1 MIRHDS
7 ETSMKGAY
15 RVDDRFFWYLRTDP
29 HELAES
35 FVHSQTRLEVRKVD
49 QGIVTTD
56 NVRNVLSNDC
66 LLLCI
71 EDRGRSHYTC
81 D

>member
-49 QGIVTTD
+49 
-56 NVRNVLSNDC
+56 
-66 LLLCI
+66 
-71 EDRGRSHYTC
+71 
-81 D
+81 